1 MIIDVDGNKAGW
13 NFLVTFPSIDSLL
26 KIGLERF
33 HYSVT
38 VFLTYLE
45 NERIAVFFL
54 MFATITIITMCLCVH
69 TVLFYHHPPSVFP
82 LHWTSFSHTLPDV
95 WTHPLPPPPP
105 LCTKQNYGEISI
117 LVNS

>member
-38 VFLTYLE
+38 VFLTCLE

-54 MFATITIITMCLCVH
+54 MFATITIITMYLCVH
-69 TVLFYHHPPSVFP
+69 TVLFY
-82 LHWTSFSHTLPDV
+82 
-95 WTHPLPPPPP
+95 PPPPP
-105 LCTKQNYGEISI
+105 FCFPTALD
-117 LVNS
+117 